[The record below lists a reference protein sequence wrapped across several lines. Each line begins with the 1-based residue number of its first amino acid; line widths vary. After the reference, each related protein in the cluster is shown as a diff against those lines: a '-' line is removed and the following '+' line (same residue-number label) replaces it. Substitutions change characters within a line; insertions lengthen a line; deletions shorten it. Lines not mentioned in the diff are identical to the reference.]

1 MTTVVTHAGRDNE
14 FSRFTSRSKLDS
26 LVRIDGL
33 FIHRENGKRGWP
45 RLFKGMTIARDVV
58 QSEQLGTFFLNE
70 MIPTSNNPQGGRQ
83 EGTAHV
89 RIGAAR

>member
-1 MTTVVTHAGRDNE
+1 
-14 FSRFTSRSKLDS
+14 
-26 LVRIDGL
+26 
-33 FIHRENGKRGWP
+33 
-45 RLFKGMTIARDVV
+45 MTIARGVV

-83 EGTAHV
+83 DGTAHV